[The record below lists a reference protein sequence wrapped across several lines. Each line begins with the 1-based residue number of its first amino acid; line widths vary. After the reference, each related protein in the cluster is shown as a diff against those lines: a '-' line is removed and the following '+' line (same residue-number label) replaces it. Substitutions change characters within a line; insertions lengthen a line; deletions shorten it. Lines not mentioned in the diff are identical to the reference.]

1 MKKAIAVYGL
11 TGDQTASIT
20 ASLADGYFLQS
31 PATVTDLLV
40 ADAICCIINTRT
52 LDEQGADILQNY
64 YADAAD
70 YVGEQIIWIG
80 GTPLHKA
87 FFCYDSF
94 GEMLTDLDRVLHTAQ
109 QRYEIQSM
117 YCGEYALLSARSV
130 ADSLEQD
137 VHKLLCEKYGKI
149 PDPIILKRM
158 RQEWTAL
165 LEIDA
170 VPELAAVYELTLW
183 LKKNNHPYWIGGNA
197 PSGFVPYLLGITRV
211 NPLPTELGG
220 QNLVWQEY
228 ASYGRE
234 PSYVFHL
241 SADSQSQITA
251 WLDTHWL
258 KKFIGN
264 RWADAQPYE
273 DHLVRGNMHF
283 LFDLDDEPNQAVEDI
298 PSLCREDIFFYLK
311 KHGFVDKDA
320 FRGMSSVRKGRGF
333 PVITDEMQMA
343 DDNLILKECEN
354 AQWLP
359 SRAVL
364 FEKMIF
370 YKDYGF

>member
-40 ADAICCIINTRT
+40 AD
-52 LDEQGADILQNY
+52 
-64 YADAAD
+64 
-70 YVGEQIIWIG
+70 
-80 GTPLHKA
+80 
-87 FFCYDSF
+87 
-94 GEMLTDLDRVLHTAQ
+94 
-109 QRYEIQSM
+109 
-117 YCGEYALLSARSV
+117 
-130 ADSLEQD
+130 
-137 VHKLLCEKYGKI
+137 
-149 PDPIILKRM
+149 
-158 RQEWTAL
+158 
-165 LEIDA
+165 
-170 VPELAAVYELTLW
+170 
-183 LKKNNHPYWIGGNA
+183 A